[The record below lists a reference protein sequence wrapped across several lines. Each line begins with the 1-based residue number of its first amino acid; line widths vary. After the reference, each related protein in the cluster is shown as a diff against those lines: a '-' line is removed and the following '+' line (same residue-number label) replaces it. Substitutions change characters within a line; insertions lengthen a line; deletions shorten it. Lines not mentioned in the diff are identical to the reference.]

1 MSPHMLL
8 KAEEI
13 SNLPPKKPQILKI
26 SRINITIVFLIGK
39 INHNF
44 EYFKLRHYISN
55 GLEEMKVFHSRNRVL
70 FVKHKI
76 ALNLGRA

>member
-26 SRINITIVFLIGK
+26 SRINITIVFLIEK
-39 INHNF
+39 INYNF
-44 EYFKLRHYISN
+44 EYFKLHYISN
-55 GLEEMKVFHSRNRVL
+55 WFEEMKVFHSRNRVL

>member
-26 SRINITIVFLIGK
+26 SRINITIVFLIGS
-39 INHNF
+39 ITTLNILNYDIIF
-44 EYFKLRHYISN
+44 PT
-55 GLEEMKVFHSRNRVL
+55 GLKR
-70 FVKHKI
+70 
-76 ALNLGRA
+76 